1 MTEVSFYHLQLMP
14 LEQALPKL
22 LERTLERGTNA
33 LVLAE
38 STERVAHLSDALWTY
53 DAGSFLPHGSADD
66 GAPERQPVF
75 LTTEEEN
82 PNGAEFL
89 FLVDG
94 GQPSFL
100 GTFQRVLDLFDGN
113 NDAAVA
119 AARER
124 WKSARTAGFEVTYWK
139 QSEAGRWEKA
149 N

>member
-1 MTEVSFYHLQLMP
+1 MTEVSFYHLQRMP

-22 LERTLERGTNA
+22 LERTLERGVNA
-33 LVLAE
+33 LVLAG
-38 STERVAHLSDALWTY
+38 STERVSHLNDVLWTY
-53 DAGSFLPHGSADD
+53 DAGSFLPHGSADE
-66 GAPERQPVF
+66 GMPERQPVY

-82 PNGAEFL
+82 PNKAGYL

-94 GQPSFL
+94 GQPGFL
-100 GTFQRVLDLFDGN
+100 GDFQRVVDMFDGN
-113 NDAAVA
+113 SDEAVA

-124 WKSARTAGFEVTYWK
+124 WKSATAAGFEVTYWK